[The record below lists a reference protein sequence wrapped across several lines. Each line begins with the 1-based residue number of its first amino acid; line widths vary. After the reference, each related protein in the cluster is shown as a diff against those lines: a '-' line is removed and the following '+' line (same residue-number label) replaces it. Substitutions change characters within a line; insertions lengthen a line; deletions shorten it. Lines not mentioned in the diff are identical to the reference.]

1 MRRLATLVPGLA
13 LALGLLAH
21 AAPPSSAPRISPV
34 HHNRRSFKIPFN
46 IPAADVPR
54 YKQVQLWT
62 SSDGGQG
69 WQKSDTK
76 TLDDRNFNFTAPQD
90 GEYLFAVR
98 TVDTKNRLFPAD
110 DAAIEPNLKVV
121 VDTKPPSIT
130 LDARDRRGSIASVG
144 WEVVDEHID
153 PASLRLE
160 YQAEGAQTW
169 AQVPIRKFARIGEAR
184 WDAGT
189 AEPIRVRGSILDKA
203 GNAKTVTLPLPN
215 GAPSDRN
222 PGSVDGLEPNEPPPI
237 GTFAS
242 NGSDR
247 SPPPN
252 RSGLPAMPPID
263 GSDVPQ
269 QGTTGSFDPFSA
281 NEPPRRG
288 TPSRGPSQAPPAEP
302 ASPPILVRSP
312 TFGLQYAV
320 DDAGPHGP
328 AAVELYVTTDG
339 GQTWF
344 KRGEDPDKASP
355 FPVDLGGEGT
365 FGLKLVAKSAANQGD
380 RPPVNGEPP
389 NTIVE
394 VDGSGPVV
402 KLDPPKML
410 GSRLVITWQANDPH
424 PAPRPVM
431 ISIKADAP
439 DAKWQL
445 ITPAP
450 IENNGQF
457 AWVVPSGCPPK
468 VHVRI
473 DVRDSLGN
481 VGFAETPET
490 AAVLV
495 DRSKPKGRILGLDPS
510 ARDSSNPSAR
520 PIR

>member
-1 MRRLATLVPGLA
+1 MRRLATWGLGLA
-13 LALGLLAH
+13 LALGSLAH
-21 AAPPSSAPRISPV
+21 PAPPSGPKVLTV
-34 HHNRRSFKIPFN
+34 HHNRRSFGIPFN

-54 YKQVQLWT
+54 YKQVQLWA
-62 SSDGGQG
+62 SGDGGASWG
-69 WQKSDTK
+69 KADTK
-76 TLDDRNFNFTAPQD
+76 TLDDRNFKFTAPYD
-90 GEYLFAVR
+90 GEYFFAVR
-98 TVDTKNRLFPAD
+98 TIDTKNRLFPAD
-110 DAAIEPNLKVV
+110 EANIEPNMKVI

-144 WEVVDEHID
+144 WEVVDEHLD
-153 PASLRLE
+153 PGSLRLE
-160 YQAEGAQTW
+160 YQTEGARDW
-169 AQVPIRKFARIGEAR
+169 AKVPIRRVARIGDVD

-189 AEPIRVRGSILDKA
+189 AEPLRVRGSIADKA
-203 GNAKTVTLPLPN
+203 GNVKTVTIALPN
-215 GAPSDRN
+215 GAPSDR
-222 PGSVDGLEPNEPPPI
+222 GSGLADGLESNDPPPI

-242 NGSDR
+242 SGSDR
-247 SPPPN
+247 SPPIP

-263 GSDVPQ
+263 GPGAPQ

-288 TPSRGPSQAPPAEP
+288 SPSPAAAAPEP
-302 ASPPILVRSP
+302 ANPPILVRNP

-320 DDAGPHGP
+320 DDAGPNGP

-402 KLDPPKML
+402 KLDPPKMIGGKL
-410 GSRLVITWQANDPH
+410 MITWQANDPH
-424 PAPRPVM
+424 PAPRPAM
-431 ISIKADAP
+431 ISIRADSP

-468 VHVRI
+468 IHVRI

-481 VGFAETPET
+481 VGTAETPE
-490 AAVLV
+490 AGAVLV

-510 ARDSSNPSAR
+510 ARDASNPSAR
-520 PIR
+520 PLR

>member
-1 MRRLATLVPGLA
+1 MMSRRIWRRLATIG
-13 LALGLLAH
+13 LGLLALASGPLAP
-21 AAPPSSAPRISPV
+21 AAPAPSSKIMTV
-34 HHNRRSFKIPFN
+34 QCNRRSFGIPFN
-46 IPAADVPR
+46 IPPADLPR
-54 YKQVQLWT
+54 YKQVQLWA
-62 SSDGGQG
+62 SSDDGSS
-69 WQKSDTK
+69 WQRADAK
-76 TLDDRNFNFTAPQD
+76 TPDQPSFRFTAPQD

-98 TVDTKNRLFPAD
+98 TVDTKGRLYPAD
-110 DAAIEPNLKVV
+110 DADVEPNMRVII
-121 VDTKPPSIT
+121 DTKPPTIS
-130 LDARDRRGSIASVG
+130 LDARERRGSIASVG
-144 WEVVDEHID
+144 WEVIDEHLD
-153 PASLRLE
+153 PSALLIE
-160 YQAEGAQTW
+160 YQTEGASRW
-169 AQVPIRKFARIGEAR
+169 SQVPIRKPVRIGEAS

-189 AEPIRVRGSILDKA
+189 AEPLRVRGTIADRA
-203 GNAKTVTLPLPN
+203 GNSKSVVISLPS
-215 GAPSDRN
+215 GAPSDRTA
-222 PGSVDGLEPNEPPPI
+222 GASDSLEPNEPPPI

-242 NGSDR
+242 RGSGR
-247 SPPPN
+247 Q
-252 RSGLPAMPPID
+252 GLTPMPSAD
-263 GSDVPQ
+263 GSGFPQ
-269 QGTTGSFDPFSA
+269 QGTTGSFDPFGPDESA
-281 NEPPRRG
+281 RK
-288 TPSRGPSQAPPAEP
+288 PSASNGPAAAEP

-320 DDAGPHGP
+320 DDAGPGGP

-344 KRGEDPDKASP
+344 KRGEDPDRASP

-402 KLDPPKML
+402 KLDAPKMV
-410 GSRLVITWQANDPH
+410 GGRLIITWQANDPH

-431 ISIKADAP
+431 ISIRSDAP
-439 DAKWQL
+439 ESKWQM

-457 AWVVPSGCPPK
+457 AWNVPAGCPPK
-468 VHVRI
+468 IHVRI

-481 VGFAETPET
+481 VGIAETPET
-490 AAVLV
+490 GAVLV

-520 PIR
+520 PLR